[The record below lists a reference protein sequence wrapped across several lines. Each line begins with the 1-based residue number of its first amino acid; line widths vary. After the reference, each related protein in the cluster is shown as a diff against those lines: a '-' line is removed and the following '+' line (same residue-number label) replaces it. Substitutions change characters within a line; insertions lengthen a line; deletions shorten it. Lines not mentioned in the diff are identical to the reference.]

1 MRIAR
6 LGGGYGPWGARRL
19 ALLATAAMPMLLLEP
34 AHAAAGAEDK
44 ASAAI
49 SEIVVTAQKKEQSI
63 SKVPM
68 SITAIGQT
76 QIDQQ
81 GIKDPEALGRLSP
94 GLHFSTGFTGQPDIS
109 IRGLS
114 SPVGASTTGIYID
127 DTPIQNRAVIAGI
140 GAAFPRL
147 FDLDRVEILRG
158 PQGTLFGAGSEGGTI
173 RFITPAPSMTSTSG
187 YATADL
193 SFTQYGSPSYE
204 GGAAIGTPIVSD
216 VLGLRASLWGQHQ
229 GGYID
234 RVDPT
239 TGATRERNANSSHSV
254 VGRLALTFKP
264 TDQLTITPSVFLQSF
279 HKANPDQFFESAG
292 RFKSLYKIDQPLT
305 DKFGIYSTSIDYRF
319 DSFTVKSIT
328 SYYDRHQNRT
338 NDYSYFE
345 ASAYQ
350 GGPYQVTL
358 PDGSLYD
365 YIARQTLKSSQK
377 NFTEEFRVSSNTG
390 PDDRFSW
397 IAGIFVSR
405 ERQGNDQ
412 IVLEPIDVLIG
423 NAYGLSVEQFFG
435 VPNSTPQWREQITLR
450 TREIAAFGE
459 LAYNITPQLKL
470 TAGLRASHARFSFVD
485 AQEGPEAGGSHVYS
499 GSTKESPVTPK
510 FNVSY
515 QANPD
520 WLIYGTAAKGYRIGG
535 ANSAMATNPSCLPSL
550 GALGVTDAPRT
561 YDSDQVWSYEIG
573 DKQKLFDRRVS
584 LSASAFWIDWRKIQ
598 GSVFVASCGLQYL
611 TNFGSAV
618 SRGFDLEAQ
627 ARLTR
632 ALTLSGTLGYT
643 NAHYVE
649 DSFQPGGAQVA
660 RKGEALQNTPRWTG
674 SVSGQYDFAV
684 SDRANAYVRL
694 DYQYTG
700 PYFGSPAPGVNG
712 YDAGV
717 RNQPGSGILSARA
730 GVTHGKWEFSTYV
743 NNILNTRT
751 PLQRLHDFSGEVAS
765 STNPDGLFRGVTY
778 RPFTAGITAK
788 VRY

>member
-1 MRIAR
+1 MRISRAR
-6 LGGGYGPWGARRL
+6 HTGTSIGRAVWL
-19 ALLATAAMPMLLLEP
+19 AGTAIPLVCIAP
-34 AHAAAGAEDK
+34 AQAAADADKPDSGAV
-44 ASAAI
+44 A
-49 SEIVVTAQKKEQSI
+49 EIIVTAQKKEQSI

-68 SITAIGQT
+68 SITAIGQ
-76 QIDQQ
+76 DLLDRK
-81 GIKDPEALGRLSP
+81 GVKDPESLGRLSP

-127 DTPIQNRAVIAGI
+127 DTPIQNRALIAGI

-147 FDLDRVEILRG
+147 FDLDRVEVLRG

-173 RFITPAPSMTSTSG
+173 RFITPAPSMSGTSG

-193 SFTQYGSPSYE
+193 SFTRYGSPSYE
-204 GGAAIGTPIVSD
+204 GGAAIGTPIVDD
-216 VLGLRASLWGQHQ
+216 VLGLRASLWGQRQ

-234 RVDPT
+234 RIDPV
-239 TGATRERNANSSHSV
+239 TGAVRERNANSSHSV

-264 TDQLTITPSVFLQSF
+264 TDQLTITPSVFLQNF
-279 HKANPDQFFESAG
+279 HKANPDQFFEDAG
-292 RFKSLYKIDQPLT
+292 LYKSLYKIAQPLT
-305 DKFGIYSTSIDYRF
+305 DKFGIYSTSIDYKF
-319 DSFTVKSIT
+319 DSLSVKSIT
-328 SYYDRHQNRT
+328 SYYDRRQNRT

-345 ASAYQ
+345 AAAYQ
-350 GGPYQVTL
+350 GGPYQVIL
-358 PDGSLYD
+358 PDGSQYD
-365 YIARQTLKSSQK
+365 YISHQTLKSTQK
-377 NFTEEFRVSSNTG
+377 NFSEEFRISSNTG
-390 PDDRFSW
+390 PGDRFSW
-397 IAGIFVSR
+397 IAGIFFNR
-405 ERQGNDQ
+405 GRQGSDQ
-412 IVLEPIDVLIG
+412 IIVEPIDVLIG
-423 NAYGLSVEQFFG
+423 NAYGLSVEEFFG
-435 VPNSTPQWREQITLR
+435 VPNSTPQWREQIALR
-450 TREIAAFGE
+450 TREIAGFGE
-459 LAYNITPQLKL
+459 LAYNVTPQLKL
-470 TAGLRASHARFSFVD
+470 TAGVRASHARFTFID
-485 AQEGPEAGGSHVYS
+485 AQSGPEAGGSHVYS

-510 FNVSY
+510 FNISY

-550 GALGVTDAPRT
+550 GALGLTDAPRT

-573 DKQKLFDRRVS
+573 DKQKLFDRRLS

-627 ARLTR
+627 ARLTS
-632 ALTLSGTLGYT
+632 AVTLSGTLGYT
-643 NAHYVE
+643 NAHYVS

-660 RKGEALQNTPRWTG
+660 RKGEALLNTPRWTG
-674 SVSGQYDFAV
+674 SASGQYDFAV
-684 SDRANAYVRL
+684 SDSTDAYIRV

-712 YDAGV
+712 YDPGV

-730 GVTHGKWEFSTYV
+730 GLTRGKWEFSAYV

-751 PLQRLHDFSGEVAS
+751 PLQRLHDFPGEVAS
-765 STNPDGLFRGVTY
+765 PTNPDGLFRGVTY
-778 RPFTAGITAK
+778 RPFTTGITAK